1 MTAPRRIF
9 GARRAV
15 GANALTALRLVLVAP
30 FVAFTAPPDARHAL
44 PAAVT
49 LIVAVASD
57 LLDGPLARR
66 QGTASAAGGL
76 FDHAADCAFVTA
88 GLAAAAT
95 RGAVPWLLPPLVAAA
110 FVQYVVDSY
119 WVHRGRALRG
129 SLLGRWNGILY
140 FVPLGGDILV
150 RAGLRAL
157 APVVTA
163 IAWALV
169 ATTVLSMIARLR
181 ASRWRPE

>member
-1 MTAPRRIF
+1 VTTRARAPSNS
-9 GARRAV
+9 
-15 GANALTALRLVLVAP
+15 ANALTAIRVVLVPP
-30 FVAFTAPPDARHAL
+30 FVFLMAAADARHAAL
-44 PAAVT
+44 AALVFA
-49 LIVAVASD
+49 LAIASD

-66 QGTASAAGGL
+66 QGTATAAGGL

-95 RGAVPWLLPPLVAAA
+95 RGAVPWLLPLLVAAA
-110 FVQYVVDSY
+110 FAQYVIDSY

-129 SLLGRWNGILY
+129 SRLGRWNGILY

-150 RAGLRAL
+150 RAGLPPL

-181 ASRWRPE
+181 ASPRRPE